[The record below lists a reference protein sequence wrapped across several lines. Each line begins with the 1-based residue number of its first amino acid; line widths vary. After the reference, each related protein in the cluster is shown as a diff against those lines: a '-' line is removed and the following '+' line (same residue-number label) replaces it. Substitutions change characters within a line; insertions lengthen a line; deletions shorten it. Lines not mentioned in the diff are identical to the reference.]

1 MLLGL
6 DVGTTGCKAA
16 VFTPQGEMLGYG
28 YEEYGIIS
36 IQEKMAEQDPEK
48 VWEAVCRVL
57 KAAYRSSGG
66 KKISALSI
74 SVQGDAIIPV
84 GKNFKPLYNAVLGM
98 DYRSQEQAKK
108 CEELFGG
115 KTLFDMTGMRPHPIN
130 SLCKILW
137 LKEKHPSV
145 YKKAWKITTYAD
157 YIMGKLG
164 ADPVIDYT
172 MASRTMAFDLK
183 NLTWSYYIL
192 EKLDIPIELFSQ
204 PLPSGVCVGKISEKA
219 ASETGLSKQIF
230 LVTGGHDQT
239 CAALGAGVIGE
250 GTGVLSTGTA
260 EVLSTAFHKP
270 HLNETMYQSYYPCYI
285 YTKKDMHFTFTLN
298 HVGGLLLRW
307 FRDNFAS
314 EEVAEAKRSGTDPY
328 RVMIERIPEQPVDVM
343 ILPHFNGSGTPF
355 CDMSSRGAIV
365 GITLAT
371 NRHHL
376 VRAILE
382 SQTYE
387 LKINLE
393 TLNRAGISIEE
404 FNAVGGGAK
413 SPRWLQIKA
422 DILQNTVSTLRVSEA
437 ACLGAA
443 ILAGTAS
450 GIYSSIDQGVKSC
463 VFKEKTYY
471 PQKELIERYNHNYS
485 IYKEIYPSLVPIN
498 KKLAQENDFLC
509 Y

>member
-16 VFTPQGEMLGYG
+16 LFTPRGAILGYG
-28 YEEYGIIS
+28 FEEYGIIS
-36 IQEKMAEQDPEK
+36 TEEKMAEQNPEK

-57 KAAYRSSGG
+57 RAAFFRSGV
-66 KKISALSI
+66 KKIDALSI

-84 GKNFKPLYNAVLGM
+84 DRNFMPLYNAVLGM
-98 DYRSQEQAKK
+98 DYRSHEQAKK

-115 KTLFDMTGMRPHPIN
+115 ETLFKKTGMRPHPIN

-137 LKEKHPSV
+137 LREKHPSV

-164 ADPVIDYT
+164 AGPVIDYT
-172 MASRTMAFDLK
+172 MASRTMAFDIK
-183 NLTWSYYIL
+183 NLNWSDYIL
-192 EKLDIPIELFSQ
+192 GRMDISAKLFSQ
-204 PLPSGVCVGKISEKA
+204 PLPSGVSVGKISKKA
-219 ASETGLSKQIF
+219 ASETGLPEETV
-230 LVTGGHDQT
+230 LVTGGHDQA
-239 CAALGAGVIGE
+239 CAALGAGVVRE
-250 GTGVLSTGTA
+250 GTGVVSTGTA
-260 EVLSTAFHKP
+260 EVLSTTFQIP
-270 HLNETMYQSYYPCYI
+270 HLNGTMYESYYPCYI
-285 YTKKDMHFTFTLN
+285 YTKKDMYFTFALN

-314 EEVAEAKRSGTDPY
+314 EEVEEAKRKGTDPY
-328 RVMIERIPEQPVDVM
+328 IEMIEKVPEGPVDVM
-343 ILPHFNGSGTPF
+343 VLPHFNGSGTPF

-365 GITLAT
+365 GMTLGT

-387 LKINLE
+387 LRINLE
-393 TLNRAGISIEE
+393 TFNRAGISIKEL
-404 FNAVGGGAK
+404 NAVGGGAK
-413 SPRWLQIKA
+413 SHRWLQIKA
-422 DILQNTVSTLRVSEA
+422 DILQNPVNTLKVKEA

-450 GIYSSIDQGVKSC
+450 GIYSSIDQGVETTI
-463 VFKEKTYY
+463 FRENTYY
-471 PQKELIERYNHNYS
+471 PQKELSERYNHNYM
-485 IYKEIYPSLVPIN
+485 IYKKIYPSLAPIN
-498 KKLAQENDFLC
+498 RKLSTKMGFS
-509 Y
+509 